1 MAINKRLFQ
10 KLLGFC
16 LFLFLVTLQAQT
28 NELPEDKTKELKKG
42 FKTKKFFNSIFKY
55 STFYA
60 AYSENNSIQ
69 DNQSF
74 YVTQDNELIETTRR
88 VPADQTITYG
98 WRKLANFQYEDRN
111 RFYIGDENNAS
122 TKSNI
127 GNVKGL
133 EYLFQYSKG
142 RQQGDEFENQEAFIR
157 YLAKWWLIKGEYKKN
172 ELVDLNYKSAEAR
185 ARFQIGKKLSLSLG
199 LAYRTY
205 DKAYG
210 HNPIQLYLEDNAWW
224 SLAYDFAGHT
234 DLLYQMI
241 DPFTGESM
249 GYDYQWFNQQGN
261 LIAASDADYRNGVFQ
276 NVVNHYNQEQLSMI
290 GGFEQISAIAG
301 LDFYHYRNNF
311 WVHIYGNILP
321 YHELLSGDERYSY
334 DNFYGSNDYIDYSA
348 GGVVGIRITK
358 NIGLFGEINL
368 QQYWDREIKT
378 IRAGLNIKI

>member
-276 NVVNHYNQEQLSMI
+276 NVVNHYNQEQLSTI

-301 LDFYHYRNNF
+301 LDFYHFRSSH
-311 WVHIYGNILP
+311 WIHIYGSLLP

-348 GGVVGIRITK
+348 GAVVGFRITK